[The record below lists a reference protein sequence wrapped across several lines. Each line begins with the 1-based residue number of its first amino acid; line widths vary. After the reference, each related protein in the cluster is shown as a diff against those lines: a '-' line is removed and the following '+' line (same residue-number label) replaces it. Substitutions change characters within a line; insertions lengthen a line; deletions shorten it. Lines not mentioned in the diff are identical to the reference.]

1 MSMRHT
7 QMKCSH
13 DTKEGVSQQLKPTDS
28 YCSKRPVPS
37 KVKLHIH
44 IQKKLLS
51 KYF

>member
-1 MSMRHT
+1 MSMRHM
-7 QMKCSH
+7 QMKYPH

-37 KVKLHIH
+37 KAKLHA